1 MPMTMMPVSM
11 QLLFR
16 TMNQDTHEPH
26 PNQDY
31 IAALLRDRLMPVR
44 WDRSQKGVPF
54 CMAA

>member
-1 MPMTMMPVSM
+1 M